1 MVPILAILTVITCI
15 GIKSLAQR
23 VKQTH
28 AAKGSKMRRRE
39 RWGLT
44 EEAFLKC

>member
-1 MVPILAILTVITCI
+1 MVPILAILTVVICV

-23 VKQTH
+23 VRRTH
-28 AAKGSKMRRRE
+28 AAEERKVRRSQ
-39 RWGLT
+39 WILA